1 MLFNKFKRTEAGQK
15 DDFSKDYPKALKKA
29 RLNWSLLFT
38 VAIFSVV
45 LIFSLITIRFQQVTV
60 FNRIDNRLVELTN
73 LSQTAIDR
81 FRMPEGEGE
90 LPQFLFEE
98 DQFIQIYDPTGNLR
112 FELGAKIPE
121 NMNLKLK
128 IGPKSEHDNK
138 FTTIKFTDKEGD
150 IKTFR
155 TYTTVIQNRIP
166 NLAITIRVGI
176 DTQRAIDERTS
187 FRNGVIIFL
196 MIFPVFAWILGY
208 LLAGMVLKP
217 VRENYN
223 LLRRFSFDASH
234 ELKTPLAIIKMS
246 TGMLL
251 TKSDRLDESVAKKI
265 KTIDN
270 ATQRMDNLVK
280 QLLQLARAQNIA
292 DNDKINEKIDLQQFM
307 MSLVEEYTSY
317 ADKHHVTIRH
327 KVFTNRE
334 IHSNRNAL
342 RSIIGNILD
351 NAIKFSPEGSTVD
364 IRLKKGMYTML
375 VEIEDKGPGIS
386 EEDRNKIFD
395 RFYKAD
401 KSRHDARGSGMGLSI
416 AEEYAKRLGIK
427 MEVESALGKG
437 TTFTIRLPT

>member
-1 MLFNKFKRTEAGQK
+1 M
-15 DDFSKDYPKALKKA
+15 
-29 RLNWSLLFT
+29 
-38 VAIFSVV
+38 
-45 LIFSLITIRFQQVTV
+45 
-60 FNRIDNRLVELTN
+60 
-73 LSQTAIDR
+73 
-81 FRMPEGEGE
+81 
-90 LPQFLFEE
+90 
-98 DQFIQIYDPTGNLR
+98 
-112 FELGAKIPE
+112 
-121 NMNLKLK
+121 
-128 IGPKSEHDNK
+128 
-138 FTTIKFTDKEGD
+138 
-150 IKTFR
+150 
-155 TYTTVIQNRIP
+155 
-166 NLAITIRVGI
+166 AITIRVGL

-386 EEDRNKIFD
+386 VEDRNKIFD

-427 MEVESALGKG
+427 MEVESALEREPPSPSDSRHKRGLSLKK
-437 TTFTIRLPT
+437 